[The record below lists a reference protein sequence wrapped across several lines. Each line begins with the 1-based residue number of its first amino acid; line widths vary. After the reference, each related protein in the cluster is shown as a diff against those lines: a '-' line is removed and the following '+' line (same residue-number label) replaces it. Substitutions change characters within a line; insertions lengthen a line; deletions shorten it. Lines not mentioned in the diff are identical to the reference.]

1 MKQNMAKI
9 LLCWKSCIFVLYI
22 FRLFAV
28 LMMPTST
35 TDEKQAKI
43 RDMEALGRWYANALF
58 PNEGLGGVLK
68 PDYVAFHHN
77 GYYASAYT
85 PHALYNS
92 ALIQYLLSGT
102 AFEFS
107 KTLLC
112 ASDEWKQEP
121 MSQSFFEPFS
131 WKRHDVWHVN
141 CHTNLARTNKYSSL
155 TYLRYVLFSL
165 KGAQTK
171 RNIRTGL
178 EIMRVVSVKYSS
190 PSSVSGRFPRYN
202 NRILAKSFP
211 AYGAAVIGATAP
223 NAAMDGSLGNITSL
237 ENGNLKMF
245 LRLYDQGCTCFV
257 YLLWNILRMLL
268 YSVVHWDNPQLP
280 SSIATH
286 WTSDNL
292 VPRGGTSGFL
302 L

>member
-28 LMMPTST
+28 LVMPTST

-43 RDMEALGRWYANALF
+43 RDLEALGRWYSNALF

-85 PHALYNS
+85 PHALHNA

-121 MSQSFFEPFS
+121 MSPSFFEPFS

-141 CHTNLARTNKYSSL
+141 CHYSS
-155 TYLRYVLFSL
+155 
-165 KGAQTK
+165 
-171 RNIRTGL
+171 
-178 EIMRVVSVKYSS
+178 
-190 PSSVSGRFPRYN
+190 
-202 NRILAKSFP
+202 
-211 AYGAAVIGATAP
+211 VIGCFSRGRSKGRLTP
-223 NAAMDGSLGNITSL
+223 VLVHTNI
-237 ENGNLKMF
+237 EIQACWHQFGQN
-245 LRLYDQGCTCFV
+245 
-257 YLLWNILRMLL
+257 
-268 YSVVHWDNPQLP
+268 
-280 SSIATH
+280 
-286 WTSDNL
+286 
-292 VPRGGTSGFL
+292 
-302 L
+302 